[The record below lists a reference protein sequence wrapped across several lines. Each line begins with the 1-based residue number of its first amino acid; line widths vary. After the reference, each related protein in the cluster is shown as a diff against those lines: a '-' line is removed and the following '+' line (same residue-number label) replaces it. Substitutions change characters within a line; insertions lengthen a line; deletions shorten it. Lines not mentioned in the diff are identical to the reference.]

1 MVEKKEGGEINAK
14 LALALRNS
22 YNVTLI
28 KAEKFESL
36 GPNFAR
42 NAVQKIVNDKAI
54 EELFISESSIDL
66 SMNKNK
72 T

>member
-1 MVEKKEGGEINAK
+1 
-14 LALALRNS
+14 
-22 YNVTLI
+22 VTLI

-36 GPNFAR
+36 GPNFAQ